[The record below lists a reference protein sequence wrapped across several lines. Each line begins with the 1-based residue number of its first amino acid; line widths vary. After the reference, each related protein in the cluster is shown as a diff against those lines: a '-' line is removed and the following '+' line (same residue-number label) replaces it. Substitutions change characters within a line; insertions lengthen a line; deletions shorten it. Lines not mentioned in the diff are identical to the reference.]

1 MKLNNETIRTA
12 VKDWLENS
20 KKAEGKY
27 GHVSDWDVS
36 MVTSMSRLFERFY
49 RDTLDIS
56 NWDVSNVNSMDY
68 MFFSCPYFN
77 ADISKWD
84 VSNVINMNSMFYN
97 AKSFNQDIGSWDV
110 SNVTN
115 MNSMFGDHKSFNQN
129 IGNWNVGNVTNMGYM
144 FYNAQSFNQDIG
156 KWDVSNVTEMSWM
169 FNNSKSFNQAIGSW
183 DVSNVTN
190 MKSMFENTESFNQ
203 DIGNWDVSNVNT
215 MDQMFYSSYI
225 GSFNKDIS
233 KWNVSNVTEMSWMFK
248 NSKSFNQD
256 IGSWDVSNVTN
267 MNSMFENTESFNQ
280 DIGNWDVS
288 NVTAMSEMFKNS
300 ESFNQDLANWDVQDV
315 YMDGIFDNAISFK
328 QDTNKWKWMD
338 KILDPE
344 NEEESSG
351 SINLDIEITPT
362 EIQKLKKG
370 SKCTVFLTNSKE
382 HLLVI
387 FKATYDEEYI
397 DEVLDHTVAKDT
409 IDGYDTIV
417 NLTEDE
423 SVDLKEYP
431 PVLIKCSS
439 QSVLNI
445 LHHYMP
451 EKKFVLVYSWDLPE
465 KHDVGEYDDYLDSLW
480 DSSQQEE
487 TSEYANNDGK
497 VEVVNKLLRVYV
509 TDENVTENEPGLQI
523 INFPSSSKSMQFASE
538 CGCGHNF
545 EYDDL
550 IVFEK
555 EVFDNL
561 EIKKVDG
568 QIEWEG
574 DSFPIAPILNLE
586 VEKYKSKVI
595 LKH

>member
-1 MKLNNETIRTA
+1 MKEEIRKTYYENGNIETERTFVDGVEHGSAKGWFESGQLEFEAFKENGLVQGLVKNYSHNGNLRLECNYVNQVKHGYEKLYYSDGALFSIVNYENGIPGDQEVQYTEEGDLRSEIEQKDSETEIIPPEIKKLN
-12 VKDWLENS
+12 
-20 KKAEGKY
+20 
-27 GHVSDWDVS
+27 
-36 MVTSMSRLFERFY
+36 
-49 RDTLDIS
+49 
-56 NWDVSNVNSMDY
+56 
-68 MFFSCPYFN
+68 
-77 ADISKWD
+77 
-84 VSNVINMNSMFYN
+84 
-97 AKSFNQDIGSWDV
+97 
-110 SNVTN
+110 
-115 MNSMFGDHKSFNQN
+115 
-129 IGNWNVGNVTNMGYM
+129 
-144 FYNAQSFNQDIG
+144 
-156 KWDVSNVTEMSWM
+156 
-169 FNNSKSFNQAIGSW
+169 
-183 DVSNVTN
+183 
-190 MKSMFENTESFNQ
+190 
-203 DIGNWDVSNVNT
+203 
-215 MDQMFYSSYI
+215 
-225 GSFNKDIS
+225 
-233 KWNVSNVTEMSWMFK
+233 
-248 NSKSFNQD
+248 
-256 IGSWDVSNVTN
+256 
-267 MNSMFENTESFNQ
+267 
-280 DIGNWDVS
+280 
-288 NVTAMSEMFKNS
+288 
-300 ESFNQDLANWDVQDV
+300 
-315 YMDGIFDNAISFK
+315 
-328 QDTNKWKWMD
+328 
-338 KILDPE
+338 
-344 NEEESSG
+344 
-351 SINLDIEITPT
+351 
-362 EIQKLKKG
+362 KG

-387 FKATYDEEYI
+387 FKSTYDEDYI
-397 DEVLDHTVAKDT
+397 DEVLGHTGAKDT

-439 QSVLNI
+439 QSVLNN

-480 DSSQQEE
+480 DSSQQDE

-497 VEVVNKLLRVYV
+497 VEVVNKLLIVYV

-574 DSFPIAPILNLE
+574 DYFPIAPILNLE

>member
-1 MKLNNETIRTA
+1 MKFNNETIRTA
-12 VKDWLENS
+12 VKEYFEDS
-20 KKAEGKY
+20 KKAEEKY
-27 GHVSDWDVS
+27 GH
-36 MVTSMSRLFERFY
+36 
-49 RDTLDIS
+49 IS
-56 NWDVSNVNSMDY
+56 NWDVSGVTDMSKL
-68 MFFSCPYFN
+68 FSFSLYFHHDSLPYKRREEFN
-77 ADISKWD
+77 EDISNWVVSKVTDMSEMFEGVDLFNQEIGKWD
-84 VSNVINMNSMFYN
+84 VSSVTNLSGMFGWTESFNKDIGNWDVSKVTDMSNMFRL
-97 AKSFNQDIGSWDV
+97 ARSFNQDIGSWDV
-110 SNVTN
+110 SNVTD
-115 MNSMFGDHKSFNQN
+115 MSGMFEGHYKEDEFSP
-129 IGNWNVGNVTNMGYM
+129 
-144 FYNAQSFNQDIG
+144 FNQDIG
-156 KWDVSNVTEMSWM
+156 
-169 FNNSKSFNQAIGSW
+169 GW

-190 MKSMFENTESFNQ
+190 MHSMFYRTESFNQ
-203 DIGNWDVSNVNT
+203 DIG
-215 MDQMFYSSYI
+215 
-225 GSFNKDIS
+225 G
-233 KWNVSNVTEMSWMFK
+233 WNVGNVTDMRMMFCEAIK
-248 NSKSFNQD
+248 FNQNLKKWEVCND
-256 IGSWDVSNVTN
+256 TDV
-267 MNSMFENTESFNQ
+267 
-280 DIGNWDVS
+280 
-288 NVTAMSEMFKNS
+288 SEMFDFTK
-300 ESFNQDLANWDVQDV
+300 
-315 YMDGIFDNAISFK
+315 SFK
-328 QDTNKWKWMD
+328 QDTNDWEW
-338 KILDPE
+338 LNSEE
-344 NEEESSG
+344 NEKSSG

-362 EIQKLKKG
+362 KIQKLKKG

-387 FKATYDEEYI
+387 FKATYDEDYI
-397 DEVLDHTVAKDT
+397 DEVLDPTGAKDI

-439 QSVLNI
+439 QSVLNN

-480 DSSQQEE
+480 YSSQQKE

-523 INFPSSSKSMQFASE
+523 VNFPSSSKSMQFASE

-561 EIKKVDG
+561 EIKKVYG

-595 LKH
+595 LEY

>member
-1 MKLNNETIRTA
+1 MAMEIRKTYYDNGNIETERAFNGGSENGPAKGWYESGELEFESVKLA
-12 VKDWLENS
+12 GVAHGLVKNYYKNGNLRIECNYVLSEPDGCY
-20 KKAEGKY
+20 KAY
-27 GHVSDWDVS
+27 
-36 MVTSMSRLFERFY
+36 
-49 RDTLDIS
+49 
-56 NWDVSNVNSMDY
+56 
-68 MFFSCPYFN
+68 
-77 ADISKWD
+77 
-84 VSNVINMNSMFYN
+84 
-97 AKSFNQDIGSWDV
+97 
-110 SNVTN
+110 
-115 MNSMFGDHKSFNQN
+115 
-129 IGNWNVGNVTNMGYM
+129 
-144 FYNAQSFNQDIG
+144 
-156 KWDVSNVTEMSWM
+156 
-169 FNNSKSFNQAIGSW
+169 
-183 DVSNVTN
+183 
-190 MKSMFENTESFNQ
+190 FENGQLQTLRNFDRGTLCGIEKNYNEDGTLQSE
-203 DIGNWDVSNVNT
+203 I
-215 MDQMFYSSYI
+215 
-225 GSFNKDIS
+225 
-233 KWNVSNVTEMSWMFK
+233 EHK
-248 NSKSFNQD
+248 NSD
-256 IGSWDVSNVTN
+256 
-267 MNSMFENTESFNQ
+267 TE
-280 DIGNWDVS
+280 I
-288 NVTAMSEMFKNS
+288 
-300 ESFNQDLANWDVQDV
+300 
-315 YMDGIFDNAISFK
+315 I
-328 QDTNKWKWMD
+328 
-338 KILDPE
+338 
-344 NEEESSG
+344 
-351 SINLDIEITPT
+351 PT
-362 EIQKLKKG
+362 EIKSLEKG
-370 SKCTVFLTNSKE
+370 AKCTVFLTNSKE

-439 QSVLNI
+439 QSVLNN

-497 VEVVNKLLRVYV
+497 VEVVNKLLIVYV

-574 DSFPIAPILNLE
+574 DYFPIAPILNLE

>member
-1 MKLNNETIRTA
+1 MKFNNETIRKA
-12 VKDWLENS
+12 VKSWLKEASTNWQR
-20 KKAEGKY
+20 KCEKTEKRY
-27 GHVSDWDVS
+27 GH
-36 MVTSMSRLFERFY
+36 
-49 RDTLDIS
+49 IS
-56 NWDVSNVNSMDY
+56 NWDVSNVTDMSYLFSIGDSEMDCKY
-68 MFFSCPYFN
+68 RTEWYKWGNDLFHSCTQFN
-77 ADISKWD
+77 EDISSWD
-84 VSNVINMNSMFYN
+84 VSNVKNMNNMFAATGSQMSFNQPIGIWDVSNVKDMSSMFFG
-97 AKSFNQDIGSWDV
+97 AESFNQDIGSW
-110 SNVTN
+110 
-115 MNSMFGDHKSFNQN
+115 
-129 IGNWNVGNVTNMGYM
+129 
-144 FYNAQSFNQDIG
+144 
-156 KWDVSNVTEMSWM
+156 
-169 FNNSKSFNQAIGSW
+169 
-183 DVSNVTN
+183 
-190 MKSMFENTESFNQ
+190 
-203 DIGNWDVSNVNT
+203 
-215 MDQMFYSSYI
+215 
-225 GSFNKDIS
+225 
-233 KWNVSNVTEMSWMFK
+233 NVSNVTDMSEM
-248 NSKSFNQD
+248 FN
-256 IGSWDVSNVTN
+256 GAT
-267 MNSMFENTESFNQ
+267 SFNQ

-288 NVTAMSEMFKNS
+288 NVTDMDGMFMEAK
-300 ESFNQDLANWDVQDV
+300 SFNQNIGNWNV
-315 YMDGIFDNAISFK
+315 IK
-328 QDTNKWKWMD
+328 
-338 KILDPE
+338 
-344 NEEESSG
+344 
-351 SINLDIEITPT
+351 T
-362 EIQKLKKG
+362 EIKNLEKG

-387 FKATYDEEYI
+387 FKATYNEEYI

-487 TSEYANNDGK
+487 TSEYANNDGE

-523 INFPSSSKSMQFASE
+523 ANFPSSSKSMQFASE

-545 EYDDL
+545 EYDEL

-595 LKH
+595 LEY